1 MRMWWPVLLLLTL
14 ALLVFLVGAG
24 KVKELTDAN
33 FQAETEG
40 EGGYFKTDDV
50 WLVSFSAVWDLT
62 FASLQHLLRPLTIP
76 NISLHFSSLLFSS
89 LHFTS
94 LHFTLPSFL

>member
-1 MRMWWPVLLLLTL
+1 MRMWWLVLLLLTL

-40 EGGYFKTDDV
+40 EGEYFKNDGV
-50 WLVSFSAVWDLT
+50 WLVSL
-62 FASLQHLLRPLTIP
+62 
-76 NISLHFSSLLFSS
+76 
-89 LHFTS
+89 
-94 LHFTLPSFL
+94 

>member
-1 MRMWWPVLLLLTL
+1 MRVWWLVLLLLIL
-14 ALLVFLVGAG
+14 ALQVFLVSAG

-50 WLVSFSAVWDLT
+50 WLVSFSAVRDLT
-62 FASLQHLLRPLTIP
+62 FATLQHLLHPLTIP
-76 NISLHFSSLLFSS
+76 NVSLLFSS
-89 LHFTS
+89 LHFT
-94 LHFTLPSFL
+94 LPAFL